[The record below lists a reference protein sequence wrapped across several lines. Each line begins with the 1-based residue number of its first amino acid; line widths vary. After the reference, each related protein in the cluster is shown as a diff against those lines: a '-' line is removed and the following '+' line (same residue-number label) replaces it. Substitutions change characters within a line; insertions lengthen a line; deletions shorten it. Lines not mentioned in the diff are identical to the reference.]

1 MRVLIA
7 FFEPNRLEAYSS
19 LTPFLKQYPQYAE
32 LKHKINYRMSRLK
45 QPYRHPEF
53 TLFRLKVKR
62 ND

>member
-7 FFEPNRLEAYSS
+7 IFDGNRLEAYSS
-19 LTPFLKQYPQYAE
+19 LTPFFQEYPQYKG
-32 LKHKINYRMSRLK
+32 LKEKIYYQMSRLK

-53 TLFRLKVKR
+53 TLLRLKVKR

>member
-7 FFEPNRLEAYSS
+7 IFEGNRLEAYSS
-19 LTPFLKQYPQYAE
+19 LTPFFQKYPKYAE
-32 LKHKINYRMSRLK
+32 LKNKIDYRMSRLK

-53 TLFRLKVKR
+53 TLLRLKVKQ